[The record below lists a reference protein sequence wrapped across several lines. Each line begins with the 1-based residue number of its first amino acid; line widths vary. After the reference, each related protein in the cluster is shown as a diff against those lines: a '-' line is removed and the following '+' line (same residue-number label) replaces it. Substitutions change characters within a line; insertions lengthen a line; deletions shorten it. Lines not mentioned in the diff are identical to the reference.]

1 MFKKFIVGRK
11 RSLLEQVV
19 SIQLDVFWF
28 IKLLLIATKLTFTL
42 KINMLYAYFTNKIS
56 SFTWRDIVSDIEK

>member
-42 KINMLYAYFTNKIS
+42 KINMLYASFTNKIS